1 MDRRTAFAPR
11 QLRHGVVLGQ
21 LYFEGRLVPHD
32 VQEAVR
38 LIDLAGQWDF
48 AARQQVLRLLADN
61 PVAGQ
66 ISQARALPCR

>member
-21 LYFEGRLVPHD
+21 LYFEGRLVPRD

-38 LIDLAGQWDF
+38 LIDLAGQ
-48 AARQQVLRLLADN
+48 
-61 PVAGQ
+61 
-66 ISQARALPCR
+66 